1 MCLPFI
7 MFCRFQDATMQS
19 SKWRRKPGMNFMVR
33 SKICTCRTHT
43 HTETQTR
50 CLFVYIFA
58 FYSNSS
64 LHTLS
69 MIAQRRHPGHRLS
82 RNLQI
87 LRLRISILSSW
98 NRAENQAAPP
108 LGCIILHVTSILYQI
123 AYPLHEIYTVYC
135 LIIYTLHH
143 TILLP
148 LWLWFVADPKQLF
161 LRPLQPG
168 ETMEP
173 CDFRCLL
180 TAGKKLDR
188 VGKGKSPCG
197 GIICAVS
204 MSDSQSAKAPRC
216 YEVLVI

>member
-1 MCLPFI
+1 MSISPFPPLTFWHVSDRTQWWSHDMCLPFI

-108 LGCIILHVTSILYQI
+108 CTGLYNSTRYEYIISNRLSTPWNI
-123 AYPLHEIYTVYC
+123 
-135 LIIYTLHH
+135 
-143 TILLP
+143 
-148 LWLWFVADPKQLF
+148 
-161 LRPLQPG
+161 
-168 ETMEP
+168 
-173 CDFRCLL
+173 
-180 TAGKKLDR
+180 
-188 VGKGKSPCG
+188 
-197 GIICAVS
+197 
-204 MSDSQSAKAPRC
+204 
-216 YEVLVI
+216 